1 MAQHFRKDTVGNS
14 KGVGDAE
21 AKDREQWCSALC
33 LAGTR
38 EPWGG
43 SCIQHENRRR
53 ERGAFCIAEPGESIR
68 GGGGFERSYC
78 RELSALLRGGR
89 LRGQGDGEN
98 FAGARG
104 GCGVH
109 EFRTE
114 LCGGAQS
121 GWEWQR

>member
-1 MAQHFRKDTVGNS
+1 MAQHFRKDAVGNS

-21 AKDREQWCSALC
+21 AKDREQWCSALL

-38 EPWGG
+38 EHWGG

-53 ERGAFCIAEPGESIR
+53 ERGAFRIAEPGKSIR

-78 RELSALLRGGR
+78 RELSALLRGGGV
-89 LRGQGDGEN
+89 RGQGDAEN

-104 GCGVH
+104 GCGVD
-109 EFRTE
+109 EFKTR
-114 LCGGAQS
+114 LCGNAQR
-121 GWEWQR
+121 GCDCER